1 MSTAT
6 SPTEPPE
13 QPAPPPPGAEAVRAS
28 HAEREETVARLHQ
41 ALSEGRLDL
50 DETETR
56 VAAAYAARY
65 RDDLPPLLN
74 DLPGT
79 EEPHLSTDQA
89 PAWSQLWTSVV
100 WRLRVHL
107 FGPEAKSPSALH
119 LRWAAAGVGLA
130 FLWTVVCAVV
140 AAALVAA

>member
-1 MSTAT
+1 MSTAASPT
-6 SPTEPPE
+6 AASPTEGSP
-13 QPAPPPPGAEAVRAS
+13 PAPDAVRAS

-41 ALSEGRLDL
+41 ALGEGRLDL

-65 RDDLPPLLN
+65 RDDLPPLLT
-74 DLPGT
+74 DLPS
-79 EEPHLSTDQA
+79 EDEPHLGTDRA
-89 PAWSQLWTSVV
+89 PAWSALWTSLV
-100 WRLRVHL
+100 WRLRVVL
-107 FGPEAKSPSALH
+107 FGPDATSPSALD
-119 LRWAAAGVGLA
+119 LRWATVGVAVA

>member
-6 SPTEPPE
+6 SPTEPPG
-13 QPAPPPPGAEAVRAS
+13 QPAPPAPGAGTVRAS
-28 HAEREETVARLHQ
+28 DAEREETITRLHQ
-41 ALSEGRLDL
+41 ALGEGRLDL

-65 RDDLPPLLN
+65 RDELPPLLN

-79 EEPHLSTDQA
+79 AEPHLGVERA

-100 WRLRVHL
+100 WRLRVLL
-107 FGPEAKSPSALH
+107 FGPDATAPSARH
-119 LRWAAAGVGLA
+119 L
-130 FLWTVVCAVV
+130 
-140 AAALVAA
+140 